1 MAHDGRAISAA
12 VLWQCLVTVGDALLY
27 VWEYQ
32 AVQESP
38 GTVELRAVPTM
49 RYTKA
54 VGEFLRR
61 ELSTLLGPGTHVQV
75 ATVDSIERTP
85 SGKRLAIMSRIPRTP
100 TGAGSREGEPS

>member
-1 MAHDGRAISAA
+1 

-38 GTVELRAVPTM
+38 GTVELRVVPTT

-54 VGEFLRR
+54 VDEFFRR
-61 ELSTLLGPGTHVQV
+61 ELETLLGPGTRVRV

-85 SGKRLAIMSRIPRTP
+85 SGERLAIMFRIPRTP
-100 TGAGSREGEPS
+100 TAAGSRVGEPS